1 MDTKDLLTILIAIIT
16 ILILYQQ
23 WKTNHYKYKLDL
35 YDKRFKVY
43 NALRKFLGLLLQKGI
58 ENVTQE
64 EIREYNINIKE
75 SLFLFDKDIQDYLEL
90 INKKT
95 IDFQHIHQTL
105 VSSKTSVEGGKQ
117 ALEIYESLSNWFLAQ
132 LDESRNKFLKYLKIE
147 KIFPFW

>member
-105 VSSKTSVEGGKQ
+105 VSSKTSVEGEKQ